1 MTLLEQLRS
10 NLLHHFVIDIV
21 QDKNGLALIF
31 DNGCALPM
39 RCACCDKPMFTVD
52 ANAFLDCLSRARVAD
67 IVSRDQ
73 SFTLKLL
80 LPSERT
86 IQYSLS
92 VESARQLTSSRDISG
107 L

>member
-10 NLLHHFVIDIV
+10 KLLHHVVIDIV

-39 RCACCDKPMFTVD
+39 RCACCDKPMFTLD

-67 IVSRDQ
+67 IVYREQ
-73 SFTLKLL
+73 SFVLKLS

-92 VESARQLTSSRDISG
+92 VESARQLTHSRDISG